1 MLPLPQ
7 FTVEPISDRHDG
19 ADFHCGGD
27 HVVLSEYI
35 RAGYALRDQRLDRL
49 RTYVLVPLPVAE
61 EAGSLR
67 KVAGFFSLEASRME
81 TADVPVE
88 TWSSSYGVPPDLPV
102 IYLSMVARHSE
113 YRGQGIGD
121 ILMAAILDICV
132 QTSALVGVTGIYLV
146 AVSERAYDLYRTW
159 GFLDLDGD
167 SFAGYNRMFLPMQDA
182 RMAVALEADAEAPE
196 EEA

>member
-7 FTVEPISDRHDG
+7 FTVEPISDRYDG

-81 TADVPVE
+81 TTDVPVE

-146 AVSERAYDLYRTW
+146 AVSERA
-159 GFLDLDGD
+159 
-167 SFAGYNRMFLPMQDA
+167 
-182 RMAVALEADAEAPE
+182 
-196 EEA
+196 